1 MVRGDGAER
10 GNAGNPRR
18 MKALKRGRNWPLY
31 IMVLPGACAFFFLNY
46 LPMAGILIAFKDMRF
61 RTSSFFTNFFASK
74 WVLFDNFEYLFKSPD
89 ALVITRNTLCYNLA
103 FIAIGTVAS
112 VAFAIIL
119 DGLGSRRLVKFYQ
132 TTILLPYFLSWIALS
147 YVLYAFLNP
156 SLGFINAMVLKPLGV
171 QPVSWYGDQRPWPL
185 ILVLMNLLKYAG
197 YNTVIY
203 LAAIA
208 TIDSSLYEAARMD
221 GATEWRQVIAITV
234 PLISPIIIVM
244 TLLSVGR
251 IFNADFGLFFQ
262 VPMESGA
269 LFGVTNVIDT
279 YVFRALRQTGDF
291 GMASAAGLY
300 QSVLGFACILAAN
313 ALIRKVDRERA
324 LF

>member
-1 MVRGDGAER
+1 MESSSIAER
-10 GNAGNPRR
+10 EKAGSHRR
-18 MKALKRGRNWPLY
+18 ARKRERNRSLY
-31 IMVLPGACAFFFLNY
+31 IMVMPGACMFFLLNY

-61 RTSSFFTNFFASK
+61 RTSNFFTNFLTSK

-89 ALVITRNTLCYNLA
+89 ALAITRNTLFYNMA

-119 DGLGSRRLVKFYQ
+119 DGHRSRRVVKFYQ

-156 SLGFINAMVLKPLGV
+156 SLGFINATALKPLGL
-171 QPVSWYGDQRPWPL
+171 QPVSWYGDPRPWPI

-197 YNTVIY
+197 YNAVIY
-203 LAAIA
+203 LAAITA
-208 TIDSSLYEAARMD
+208 IDSSLYEAARMD
-221 GATEWRQVIAITV
+221 GATEWRQVTAITI
-234 PLISPIIIVM
+234 PLLSPIIIVM
-244 TLLSVGR
+244 TLLAVGR

-300 QSVLGFACILAAN
+300 QSVLGFACILTAN
-313 ALIRKVDRERA
+313 AVIRKVDRERA